1 MDCYLGTGM
10 LLLAIIAA
18 LFFLL
23 KREKENGSA
32 LLKWIALCCITVA
45 FVCIAC
51 MFYCCLRSGC
61 CFGGAGGANNCD
73 SKTECHMEKNCGMKE
88 QMRCNHEEEMEE
100 GMMHGSCCEDDS
112 TGTEK
117 VFVNKDRDTVSVE
130 KDIKIIRKER
140 HEH

>member
-1 MDCYLGTGM
+1 MDCYTGTGM
-10 LLLAIIAA
+10 LLLVIIAA

-32 LLKWIALCCITVA
+32 LLKWIAWLCITIA
-45 FVCIAC
+45 FACILC
-51 MFYCCLRSGC
+51 MGYKCLHNGC
-61 CFGGAGGANNCD
+61 CTNDGKGGSNCG
-73 SKTECHMEKNCGMKE
+73 SKTECRMEKNCGMKE
-88 QMRCNHEEEMEE
+88 QMRCNHEEGMEE

-117 VFVNKDRDTVSVE
+117 VFVNENGDTVKVE
-130 KDIKIIRKER
+130 KNIKIIRKEK